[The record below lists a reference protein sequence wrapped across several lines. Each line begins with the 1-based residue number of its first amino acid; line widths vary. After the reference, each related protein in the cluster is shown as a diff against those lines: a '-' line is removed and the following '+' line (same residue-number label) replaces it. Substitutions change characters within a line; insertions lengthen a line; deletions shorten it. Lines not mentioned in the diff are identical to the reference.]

1 MAGYW
6 AQKSMMVQ
14 GDTYKAGVLATF
26 GSAGTNHVSPDVRAE
41 VWLFVQMVTH
51 GVVDDSYLHFL
62 EDVGKWQTCVGDGR
76 QRDRPLDP
84 LLLEG
89 MA

>member
-1 MAGYW
+1 MVGSW
-6 AQKSMMVQ
+6 AQKSMVVR

-26 GSAGTNHVSPDVRAE
+26 RNAGANHVSPDVLAE
-41 VWLFVQMVTH
+41 VWLFVHMVTH

-62 EDVGKWQTCVGDGR
+62 EGVGKWQTCVGDGR
-76 QRDRPLDP
+76 QKDRPLDP
-84 LLLEG
+84 LLEG